1 MLQASSYKF
10 LETRHMIYKSEPT
23 PAAAMTIPFTISSPA
38 ATVGSLRVGLTS
50 PPPPQPPPSS
60 FTPQP
65 TASISVVPSQS
76 SPPSHSIP
84 STNSDTNQLSI
95 ETEPVYSNPDKA
107 NAVQGSRRRKATTPS
122 LPGGRLRAHVCLVI
136 DPASSQHTQLWRQLC
151 PHSPSPSRR
160 CSHHQARYVHINTV
174 RSNARARVNTR
185 VKCVRACAL
194 RTDTRERSDRAMTV
208 TAEVRGDWWGKETPS
223 AGGGSGGGERVGC
236 TAPDSL
242 PDGAVAFSGNSP
254 VHSRR
259 KPPKKTWR
267 IAVRKR
273 ISTRAP
279 ARTLQRLVGRPQ
291 ASDCKLKQLSHHT
304 DVCAKVAPS
313 VLTSRALV
321 PESPSGPVA
330 IERGTRIN
338 GKLRALA
345 LTVNGDAEDLVEQM
359 CKKRKL
365 EPPMVNGEVQQA
377 ATHIRPHSA
386 MVCNVNDLVEVL
398 KCQHAQQQ
406 QQQQHA
412 ANAMGEVDE
421 VSNTTPKVTT
431 AIMMDA
437 NSAKNLVT
445 QLLAAAAAGQ
455 GRIELGGTAPLPL
468 SGEQALDMSVR
479 PAVDPQQPL
488 QTQVKTA
495 ELKLADLI
503 QADQLQS
510 STTSGLDSLRSALMA
525 QLTGAVFPPPAG
537 VQQITIGL
545 PSAQPQSTP
554 SFDITKAEANPVKQ
568 VSTSQLVNFSQLQ
581 ALISALANVKS
592 SNPPKDPLHEAI
604 SSQML
609 LHPASSLITSTTST
623 ATPLVAAAVDGLNSG
638 AISFSSAGLALA
650 SALAPPTTANSLK
663 GISLPTGEFI
673 PVANLMPGQP
683 TGLGSF
689 TFTNCTPPNSL
700 ANFVTSLGG
709 APVPTSASTPIHRFS
724 AETSSTIQQR
734 AAQPTQPHPAQLPFE
749 AALFATAAAAA
760 AGNPLN
766 IVAQPA
772 LQFRTPASTQAQSI
786 NGSVAPVTVVSSVSR
801 NETSPLL
808 ISQPLREVTSCASLE
823 EVGGGTDTDTSLT
836 TGLEGEEV
844 GEEVTLG
851 SHPEIDESG
860 SPLSTTG
867 IRKLSKSNRRS
878 SSGLGTRPHRQNFTA
893 LQNRILTDWYNS
905 HHYKPYPSTEDTK
918 MLAQKSELTYS
929 QVKKWFAN
937 KRARTSNNGLPK
949 PMPPTAPDTPSTTAS
964 DTSAFVAAAVAAAAA
979 ANQPT
984 VLSNGNSVV
993 QSPASSIIVPSGLMI
1008 RPAGATLAATL
1019 GNSGL
1024 TILAPRPP
1032 PPPPPPPQPTQT
1044 LPATSGTEF
1053 HTSEEA
1059 SAHHSP
1065 EVSKEDNSDPPALTS
1080 SPSSPT
1086 NEKQS
1091 TGNVS
1096 ASSPTSSSPV
1106 IKEETN

>member
-1 MLQASSYKF
+1 METLQCADPKSLMPSTFSLNMTNYKVANVEASSCILKSDTDSSNNSRPVSIILARTPSGSGNYVHVLRCSSCDFSTLLLSTLKDHIKSHHPANESIVLLSCPQCGSSSTERNLLDEHMKLYHFNFEASSYKF

-107 NAVQGSRRRKATTPS
+107 NAVQGSRRRKATTP
-122 LPGGRLRAHVCLVI
+122 
-136 DPASSQHTQLWRQLC
+136 
-151 PHSPSPSRR
+151 
-160 CSHHQARYVHINTV
+160 
-174 RSNARARVNTR
+174 
-185 VKCVRACAL
+185 
-194 RTDTRERSDRAMTV
+194 
-208 TAEVRGDWWGKETPS
+208 
-223 AGGGSGGGERVGC
+223 
-236 TAPDSL
+236 
-242 PDGAVAFSGNSP
+242 
-254 VHSRR
+254 
-259 KPPKKTWR
+259 
-267 IAVRKR
+267 
-273 ISTRAP
+273 
-279 ARTLQRLVGRPQ
+279 
-291 ASDCKLKQLSHHT
+291 
-304 DVCAKVAPS
+304 
-313 VLTSRALV
+313 
-321 PESPSGPVA
+321 
-330 IERGTRIN
+330 